1 MRGVLVD
8 TGPLVAVVD
17 ASDKDHRRCVDAL
30 KRLSD
35 PMISTW
41 AVITEAAYLLG
52 QTQNPVDSQ
61 DALLETLDRQVVVIA
76 ELGREDIP
84 RIRALIRK
92 YRDLPMD
99 LADAS
104 LVRVAERDAIR
115 RVFTLDRRDF
125 KVYRPGRRE
134 TFTVIP

>member
-17 ASDKDHRRCVDAL
+17 VSDKDHRRCVDVL

-41 AVITEAAYLLG
+41 PVITEAAYLLG

-61 DALLETLDRQVVVIA
+61 DALLEAMDRQVVVIA

-115 RVFTLDRRDF
+115 QVFTLDRRDF
-125 KVYRPGRRE
+125 EVYRLGRRE